1 MIPDED
7 TEQTPVVTDLGGAT
21 ALNYRK
27 SRNIAARIYKKA
39 DADDKK
45 VISGM
50 VSDCEFVEE
59 WLVTGRR
66 PGNKRGVERLAA
78 YQREKL
84 VDPLRMQAYVSNSK
98 AGSPSNLTDSDYFVI
113 EEALRVLTD
122 LERDCFL
129 LSYGHCMPHSYIA
142 DVLGL
147 SRGNISTLL
156 KRAKEKIQENRNN
169 NLFLA

>member
-7 TEQTPVVTDLGGAT
+7 AEQTPVVTDLGGAT
-21 ALNYRK
+21 ALSYRK
-27 SRNIAARIYKKA
+27 ARNIAARIYKKA

>member
-21 ALNYRK
+21 ALSYRK
-27 SRNIAARIYKKA
+27 ARNIAARIYKKA

-98 AGSPSNLTDSDYFVI
+98 AGSPSNLTDSDYFQI

>member
-21 ALNYRK
+21 ALSYRK
-27 SRNIAARIYKKA
+27 ARNIAARIYKKA

-98 AGSPSNLTDSDYFVI
+98 AGSPSNLTDSDYFQI

-169 NLFLA
+169 NLFLC

>member
-21 ALNYRK
+21 ALSYRK
-27 SRNIAARIYKKA
+27 ARNIAARIYKKA

-169 NLFLA
+169 NLFLT

>member
-7 TEQTPVVTDLGGAT
+7 TKQRPVVTDLGGAT
-21 ALNYRK
+21 ALSYRK
-27 SRNIAARIYKKA
+27 ARNIAARLYKKA

-84 VDPLRMQAYVSNSK
+84 IDPLRMQAYVSNSK

-122 LERDCFL
+122 LEKDCFL

>member
-21 ALNYRK
+21 ALSYRK
-27 SRNIAARIYKKA
+27 ARNIAARIYKKA

>member
-1 MIPDED
+1 MIPEED
-7 TEQTPVVTDLGGAT
+7 TEQTPIVQDLGGAT

-27 SRNIAARIYKKA
+27 SRNIAARLYKKA

-45 VISGM
+45 AISGM
-50 VSDCEFVEE
+50 ISDCEFVEE
-59 WLVTGRR
+59 WLATGRR

-78 YQREKL
+78 YQRERP

>member
-7 TEQTPVVTDLGGAT
+7 TEQTPAVTDLGGAT
-21 ALNYRK
+21 ALSYRK
-27 SRNIAARIYKKA
+27 ARNIAARIYKKA

-98 AGSPSNLTDSDYFVI
+98 AGSSSNLSDGEHFQI

-122 LERDCFL
+122 LEKECFL
-129 LSYGHCMPHSYIA
+129 LSYGHCMPHSYIS
-142 DVLGL
+142 DVMGL
-147 SRGNISTLL
+147 SRGNVSTLL
-156 KRAKEKIQENRNN
+156 QRAKEKIKENRNN
-169 NLFLA
+169 NLFLT

>member
-21 ALNYRK
+21 ALSYRK
-27 SRNIAARIYKKA
+27 ARNIAARIYKKA
-39 DADDKK
+39 EADDKK

>member
-1 MIPDED
+1 MIPEGE
-7 TEQTPVVTDLGGAT
+7 TEQTPIVQDLGGAT

-27 SRNIAARIYKKA
+27 SRNIAARLYKKA

-45 VISGM
+45 AISGM
-50 VSDCEFVEE
+50 ISDCEFVEE
-59 WLVTGRR
+59 WLTTGRR

-78 YQREKL
+78 YQRERP
-84 VDPLRMQAYVSNSK
+84 VDPLRMQAYVSQSK
-98 AGSPSNLTDSDYFVI
+98 AGSPSNLTDSDYFQI

>member
-21 ALNYRK
+21 ALSYRK
-27 SRNIAARIYKKA
+27 ARNIASRLYKKA

-66 PGNKRGVERLAA
+66 PGNKRGIERRAA
-78 YQREKL
+78 YQRERP
-84 VDPLRMQAYVSNSK
+84 VDPLRMQAYVQRNT
-98 AGSPSNLTDSDYFVI
+98 AGSPTNLSEGQRFRI
-113 EEALRVLTD
+113 EEALR
-122 LERDCFL
+122 
-129 LSYGHCMPHSYIA
+129 
-142 DVLGL
+142 GL
-147 SRGNISTLL
+147 SERERECYLMAHGECFSRSAIANMLGISRSSVQSYVESAQ
-156 KRAKEKIQENRNN
+156 KKISEEIKT
-169 NLFLA
+169 NLFLT

>member
-7 TEQTPVVTDLGGAT
+7 TEQTPIVTDLGGAT
-21 ALNYRK
+21 ALSYRK
-27 SRNIAARIYKKA
+27 ARNIAARIYKKA

-169 NLFLA
+169 NLFLT

>member
-21 ALNYRK
+21 ALSYRK
-27 SRNIAARIYKKA
+27 ARNIAARLYKKA

-98 AGSPSNLTDSDYFVI
+98 AGSPSNLTDSDYFQI

>member
-7 TEQTPVVTDLGGAT
+7 TEQTPVVTDLGRAT
-21 ALNYRK
+21 ALSYRK
-27 SRNIAARIYKKA
+27 SRNIAARLYKKA

>member
-7 TEQTPVVTDLGGAT
+7 TKQTPVVTDLGGAT
-21 ALNYRK
+21 ALSYRK
-27 SRNIAARIYKKA
+27 ARNIAARLYKKA

-84 VDPLRMQAYVSNSK
+84 IDPLRMQAYVSNSK

-122 LERDCFL
+122 LEKDCFL